1 MSALCRRHRPVN
13 IDAPLAGLLGT
24 AFVDTRGTNGHIA
37 FPPWLP
43 EFVASLNLDGRVTYA
58 VVRKLPAY
66 QGIPP
71 HIDHGVPEI
80 NSGRR
85 YHVPLVTHPLVTM
98 RWPDDGEEH
107 HLEAGWLYEVDY
119 TRLHEIVH
127 RAPVDRIHVQVN
139 AHG

>member
-1 MSALCRRHRPVN
+1 MLCRKIREVDITAALSALPSTEFR
-13 IDAPLAGLLGT
+13 DSG
-24 AFVDTRGTNGHIA
+24 GTNGHIS
-37 FPPWLP
+37 FPDWLP
-43 EFVASLNLDGRVTYA
+43 EFVQRLNLGRVNFT

-71 HIDHGVPEI
+71 HIDPATGI
-80 NSGRR
+80 NAGRR

-127 RAPVDRIHVQVN
+127 RAPVDRVHVQVN
-139 AHG
+139 VCP

>member
-1 MSALCRRHRPVN
+1 MLCRKIRQ
-13 IDAPLAGLLGT
+13 
-24 AFVDTRGTNGHIA
+24 VDIAAALEAVPATEFRDTGGTNGHIA
-37 FPPWLP
+37 FPLWLP

-58 VVRKLPAY
+58 VVRKLPAF

-71 HIDHGVPEI
+71 HVDHGVPEI
-80 NSGRR
+80 NAGRR

-98 RWPDDGEEH
+98 RWPDDNEEH

-127 RAPVDRIHVQVN
+127 RAPVDRVHVQAN
-139 AHG
+139 AL